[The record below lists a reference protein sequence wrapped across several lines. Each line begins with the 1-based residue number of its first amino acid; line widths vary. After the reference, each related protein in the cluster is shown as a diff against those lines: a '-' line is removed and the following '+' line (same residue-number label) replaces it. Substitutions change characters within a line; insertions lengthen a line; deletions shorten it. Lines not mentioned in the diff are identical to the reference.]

1 LAIYNTSIWPNSRF
15 YTIFGQI
22 EKKTLAN
29 INIVSKNN
37 ISGRKEELAILERV
51 LTSADPEFI
60 AVYGRRR
67 VGKTWLVREFFGDQ
81 ICFEV
86 TGMHNVTLQ
95 EQLTN
100 FAQSLQKYGD
110 TVDQTQ
116 RPSTWSEA
124 FAQLEQLLEFLPQSG
139 KNRKQVVFLDE
150 LPWLNTPRSKFLS
163 ALEHFWN
170 SYGSRR
176 SNLIFVVCGSAASW
190 MLQNIV
196 RARGGLH
203 NRLTRQIR
211 LLPFTLAETEEFLL
225 KRGVCLTRY
234 QIIEIYMVMGGVPFY
249 LMQAEPGLS
258 SAQIVDKVC
267 FSATGLLRTEY
278 EKLYAS
284 LFEESELH
292 LKIVALLTKK
302 RMGLGRNEIANATKI
317 TTGGRLTRLLEELE
331 ESGFIESRI
340 PFGKK
345 VHDALYRLVDEFTL
359 FYFAWIK
366 PLGKKIPDEGYWMMR
381 QSDPRRKA
389 WSGFAFET
397 LCIKHIRSLKAALGI
412 SMVETDNAPWRYL
425 SDKNSASAIGAQID
439 LLIDRRDAT
448 INICEMK
455 FAKAEFTL
463 DASYAKELRQK
474 IEVFRHVTGTRKNIF
489 LTMITTYGVTNNAY
503 RKELLASVVTL
514 DALF

>member
-1 LAIYNTSIWPNSRF
+1 MELLPIAIT
-15 YTIFGQI
+15 TIM
-22 EKKTLAN
+22 
-29 INIVSKNN
+29 SKNN
-37 ISGRKEELAILERV
+37 ISGRKEELRILERV
-51 LTSADPEFI
+51 LNSSDPEFI
-60 AVYGRRR
+60 AVYGRWR
-67 VGKTWLVREFFGDQ
+67 VGKTWLVREFFGEL

-86 TGMHNVTLQ
+86 TGIHNVTLQ

-100 FAQSLQKYGD
+100 FAQSLGKTLGM
-110 TVDQTQ
+110 TVQPQSPT
-116 RPSTWSEA
+116 TWAEA
-124 FAQLEQLLEFLPQSG
+124 FAQLEQLLESLQQKAGS
-139 KNRKQVVFLDE
+139 KKLVVFLDE
-150 LPWLNTPRSKFLS
+150 LPWLNSPRSRFLS

-170 SYGSRR
+170 SYGSRK

-225 KRGVCLTRY
+225 KRGVILTRY
-234 QIIEIYMVMGGVPFY
+234 HVIEIYMVMGGVPFY

-258 SAQIVDKVC
+258 AAQIIDAVC

-302 RMGLGRNEIANATKI
+302 RTGVSRKEIAEATGI
-317 TTGGRLTRLLEELE
+317 TTGGRLTRVLEELE
-331 ESGFIESRI
+331 ESGFIDSRI

-359 FYFAWIK
+359 FYFSWIK
-366 PLGKKIPDEGYWMMR
+366 PLGKKIPDQGYWMLR
-381 QSDPRRKA
+381 QSASTYKV

-397 LCIKHIRSLKAALGI
+397 LCIKHVRSLKTALGI
-412 SMVETDNAPWRYL
+412 AMVETSDAPWRYQAGK
-425 SDKNSASAIGAQID
+425 DSACPDGAQID

-448 INICEMK
+448 ITICEIK
-455 FAKAEFTL
+455 FSQSEFTI
-463 DASYAKELRQK
+463 DTSYAKELRRK
-474 IEVFRHVTGTRKNIF
+474 IDVFRQVSKTRKNIF
-489 LTMITTYGVTNNAY
+489 LTMITTYGVTDNAV
-503 RKELLASVVTL
+503 RKELVANVLTL